1 MDIDDFL
8 DRELSELGLET
19 NKSEAASTDE
29 FPKIKESFETS
40 PLVENVRAH
49 LLKGSI
55 DLAEQ
60 SYVQLWMSLFQQK
73 LKWNKELYEQ
83 LSVLN
88 KIFQSA
94 LNRSFDATK
103 VKAERVSDLIS
114 RGRAALKEGKKD
126 MPFKIYSEVEEVS
139 ASIPDAFFEQ
149 KRDVQK
155 QAMEYYKDLRN
166 STDNELIGRVAALL
180 QELSRLIE
188 KINFSIAR
196 NDMVNVLLN
205 YNKSLEL
212 YNQIPEGFLRHKN
225 SVAIRLLQIYKTLS
239 IYNEIANLQKE
250 LIANIQKPEVI
261 QKPDVSKNLVGFPT
275 MLRKDIKSE
284 SQAPQQTY
292 SQEPDA
298 KAKKLFLQDK
308 KERAKKNIEKG
319 FYSEASKDIEEAL
332 RIEPNDVEAKAINAK
347 IKTLE

>member
-19 NKSEAASTDE
+19 SNSEAATSE
-29 FPKIKESFETS
+29 MSRIKGDFEAS

-49 LLKGSI
+49 LLKGNI

-60 SYVQLWMSLFQQK
+60 SYAQLWVSLFQQK

-83 LSVLN
+83 LSALN
-88 KIFQSA
+88 KLFQSA

-103 VKAERVSDLIS
+103 AKAERITDLIS

-126 MPFKIYSEVEEVS
+126 MPFKIYGEIEEIS
-139 ASIPDAFFEQ
+139 ASIPNAFFEQ
-149 KRDVQK
+149 KRQVQEH
-155 QAMEYYKDLRN
+155 AMEYYRDLRN
-166 STDNELIGRVAALL
+166 STDNELMSRVAALL
-180 QELSRLIE
+180 QELIRLIE

-196 NDMVNVLLN
+196 NDMVNALLN

-212 YNQIPEGFLRHKN
+212 YNQVPEGFLRHKN
-225 SVAIRLLQIYKTLS
+225 SVAIRLLQSYKSLS
-239 IYNEIANLQKE
+239 IYNEITNLQKE
-250 LIANIQKPEVI
+250 LIVNIQKPEVI
-261 QKPDVSKNLVGFPT
+261 QKPDVPKNLVEFPT
-275 MLRKDIKSE
+275 ILHQDIKSE
-284 SQAPQQTY
+284 FQAPQQTY
-292 SQEPDA
+292 SQVPDA
-298 KAKKLFLQDK
+298 KSNKVLLKDK

-332 RIEPNDVEAKAINAK
+332 SIEPNDVEAKAINAK